1 MKEIKKPTETVSII
15 GYNEKGNGTFLS
27 NGMPW
32 EISNVVEKDVA
43 EVDINYKNREARLIR
58 IKEKS
63 PYRTKPKCP
72 IFEKCGGC
80 QIQHMI
86 YSHQLEYKKRIVEE
100 LFKKTLKKT
109 YTIKPCLGMDNPYYY
124 RNKNQMVFGND
135 PKLKVISGFYVE
147 GTHKV
152 INFDN
157 CYLQDDVTNKIVAT
171 IKDIMVKLRLSAY
184 NEDRKTGLIRHVM
197 VKRSFS
203 LNETMVILVTGTE
216 VFPGRNNFL
225 KMLLARHPEITTVIQ
240 NINPKETSAVLGN
253 KEIVLYGK
261 GYITDCLGGYIFKIS
276 SQSFYQVNPKQ
287 TVVLYLTA
295 LKLANLSKT
304 NTLLDAY
311 SGVGT
316 IGIFA
321 SSLVDKV
328 ISVELEKSAHL
339 DAIENAKMNKIKN
352 VRFFNDDA
360 TRFLINMARRKEK
373 VDVVIMDPPRSGST
387 PQFLQAILMIKP
399 QKVVYISCNPYTL
412 VNDLQ
417 TLIKDYE
424 INTIQPVDMFPQT
437 NHVEC
442 VVLMSRVKE

>member
-1 MKEIKKPTETVSII
+1 M
-15 GYNEKGNGTFLS
+15 
-27 NGMPW
+27 
-32 EISNVVEKDVA
+32 
-43 EVDINYKNREARLIR
+43 
-58 IKEKS
+58 
-63 PYRTKPKCP
+63 
-72 IFEKCGGC
+72 
-80 QIQHMI
+80 
-86 YSHQLEYKKRIVEE
+86 
-100 LFKKTLKKT
+100 
-109 YTIKPCLGMDNPYYY
+109 
-124 RNKNQMVFGND
+124 
-135 PKLKVISGFYVE
+135 
-147 GTHKV
+147 
-152 INFDN
+152 
-157 CYLQDDVTNKIVAT
+157 
-171 IKDIMVKLRLSAY
+171 
-184 NEDRKTGLIRHVM
+184 
-197 VKRSFS
+197 
-203 LNETMVILVTGTE
+203 
-216 VFPGRNNFL
+216 
-225 KMLLARHPEITTVIQ
+225 
-240 NINPKETSAVLGN
+240 
-253 KEIVLYGK
+253 
-261 GYITDCLGGYIFKIS
+261 
-276 SQSFYQVNPKQ
+276 
-287 TVVLYLTA
+287 TA

-437 NHVEC
+437 NHVET
-442 VVLMSRVKE
+442 VVMMSREKNQV